1 LNYRLNSR
9 FAELNNKNI
18 SEAIKM
24 IPTHDQL
31 IIARKEN
38 NYPGYFEPPIIFLPG
53 YKLAFK
59 KTEYIDKK
67 D

>member
-1 LNYRLNSR
+1 
-9 FAELNNKNI
+9 
-18 SEAIKM
+18 M

-38 NYPGYFEPPIIFLPG
+38 HYPGYYEPPIIFLPG

>member
-1 LNYRLNSR
+1 
-9 FAELNNKNI
+9 
-18 SEAIKM
+18 M